1 MKKWRHALSI
11 VLIIALFAGLVGPA
25 NLFGIKANAADVGEN
40 AAEEV
45 ENRDNSAPAEPRQ
58 EPVSAPRQEPVSA
71 PRQEPPAETRQEPV
85 TAASEE
91 APAETRQEPVQ
102 AAVPSEEAPAQAAE
116 VAENKDDNTDEAG
129 EAASVNEE
137 PANAAETE
145 AEDAVETKAEDAPET
160 EEEDAAETEE
170 EDAAETEEED
180 AVETEA
186 EDAVETEA
194 EDAAE
199 TEEEDTRYGK
209 KIASGL
215 GNASGNVTWD
225 EYESENGETTLVFHV
240 ENASAS
246 AADCAITISMKGTAQ
261 AGRVTAIVLEPGITG
276 IGWTTVNSQKQ
287 AAEIF
292 QDFSVLRSVSPCA
305 SLRQIGWSSFRRCNK
320 LSGFPFAACPNLE
333 MIAQQAFN
341 PTASLR
347 TADLSGCSR
356 LSYIGPS
363 AFNQGNKSSCTVI
376 LPAHEI
382 AVIGSNAFQGVTVIH
397 TEIPEE
403 DVIETVHEIRI
414 DYRVVET
421 KSAGSLHGS
430 LPTVVGGNEDTVM
443 SDESIQLRS
452 LSADTYVTARASE
465 QAHFPYF
472 TYVFKGWLTERNE
485 ILAPG
490 ACVEA
495 AALDADGNG
504 TAVLSTVWSGSWQS
518 GSGTPSANFSIWTNA
533 ASLQACLE
541 NGTLIGENVSSYS
554 PKVGAAIMLALDAQG
569 RTITPDQLVSPSHG
583 NNGTPNVG
591 TIYNSGYHFAD
602 NNQGKYLM
610 VSYLGSSITSA
621 DSAVRTLAVSG
632 LRTTDS
638 ESGDVTW
645 KLSNLPSDAEV
656 LNKLASYVRSG
667 MTVLR
672 DENGRAIEAD
682 ELTTEN
688 YSILWCQVKYQ
699 SGSADGWNING
710 VLCAKAQ
717 PAEEPAAESEEEI
730 PAAEEETPAAEEET
744 AEAEEE
750 TPAAEEETAEAEEE
764 TPAAEE
770 EAAEDEEESAVEEA
784 SSAKSGGDRKVKP
797 ARPAADPA
805 PEANTA
811 PYEIILNDAVPAAAP
826 VIPEE
831 QPAAV
836 NALSLKNR
844 QNKTLAPSRAI
855 VLTEELHDSK
865 VPMAEFS
872 RNTQAD
878 NGWALI
884 DLICMLLG
892 LYILLP
898 LLGIKAKFERASE
911 LSRNTFDDLDARDR
925 SFLFRF
931 RLGIAAEIMTVI
943 ISLAVIVLT
952 QDFSAGMVLTDS
964 VTPLMAVLCAACGA
978 IEYIIRRER
987 SEEAAEA

>member
-1 MKKWRHALSI
+1 
-11 VLIIALFAGLVGPA
+11 
-25 NLFGIKANAADVGEN
+25 D
-40 AAEEV
+40 
-45 ENRDNSAPAEPRQ
+45 
-58 EPVSAPRQEPVSA
+58 
-71 PRQEPPAETRQEPV
+71 
-85 TAASEE
+85 
-91 APAETRQEPVQ
+91 
-102 AAVPSEEAPAQAAE
+102 
-116 VAENKDDNTDEAG
+116 
-129 EAASVNEE
+129 
-137 PANAAETE
+137 AAETE
-145 AEDAVETKAEDAPET
+145 EEDAVETEEEDAAET

-770 EAAEDEEESAVEEA
+770 ETAEAEEETPAAEEEIPAAEEEIPAAEEETPAAEEETPAAEEETAEAGEETPAAEEETPAAEEETPAAEEETAEAEEETPAAEEEAAEDEEESAVEEA

>member
-1 MKKWRHALSI
+1 M
-11 VLIIALFAGLVGPA
+11 
-25 NLFGIKANAADVGEN
+25 
-40 AAEEV
+40 
-45 ENRDNSAPAEPRQ
+45 
-58 EPVSAPRQEPVSA
+58 
-71 PRQEPPAETRQEPV
+71 
-85 TAASEE
+85 
-91 APAETRQEPVQ
+91 
-102 AAVPSEEAPAQAAE
+102 
-116 VAENKDDNTDEAG
+116 
-129 EAASVNEE
+129 
-137 PANAAETE
+137 
-145 AEDAVETKAEDAPET
+145 
-160 EEEDAAETEE
+160 
-170 EDAAETEEED
+170 
-180 AVETEA
+180 
-186 EDAVETEA
+186 
-194 EDAAE
+194 
-199 TEEEDTRYGK
+199 
-209 KIASGL
+209 
-215 GNASGNVTWD
+215 TWD

-770 EAAEDEEESAVEEA
+770 EIPAAEEEIPAAEEETPAAEEETPAAEEETAEAGEETPAAEEETPAAEEETPAAEEETAEAEEETPAAEEEAAEDEEESAVEEA